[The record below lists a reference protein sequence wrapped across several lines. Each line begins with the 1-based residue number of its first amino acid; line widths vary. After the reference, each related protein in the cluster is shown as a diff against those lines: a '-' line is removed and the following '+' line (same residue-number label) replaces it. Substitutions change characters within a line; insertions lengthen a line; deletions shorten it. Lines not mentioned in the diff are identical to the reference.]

1 MSQTVSNSKL
11 CSFNLLYSYFKYI
24 LAQIIR
30 YANINDFNVFFC
42 NKSLN
47 LKHKLRN
54 KRFDLLFVKTSG
66 KSNYSLC
73 CKTIK

>member
-1 MSQTVSNSKL
+1 MSQTASNFKL
-11 CSFNLLYSYFKYI
+11 CSFNLIYSHFKVL
-24 LAQIIR
+24 LAGIFR
-30 YANINDFNVFFC
+30 NANINDLNVFFC
-42 NKSLN
+42 NKSLI